1 MPDCPAR
8 LFRLFI
14 VYQELTE
21 SFSSAASRRDEP
33 AGGRDSCTTS
43 SLSQIFQCSIFKTEP
58 CRVAAA
64 SLFRKSPAKLRRK
77 SEPAKFLTN
86 FFFKEPELPDCG
98 RRLHLQGLRPASL
111 PESGCKI
118 THSCTHLQ
126 IFRALFSANFRNHQT
141 KNTPNN
147 HITRCNTIYR
157 NRMAMP
163 NFFVGIL
170 S

>member
-43 SLSQIFQCSIFKTEP
+43 SLSQIFQCSIFKTGP

-64 SLFRKSPAKLRRK
+64 SPFRKSPAKLRRK

-86 FFFKEPELPDCG
+86 FFSRNP
-98 RRLHLQGLRPASL
+98 
-111 PESGCKI
+111 
-118 THSCTHLQ
+118 
-126 IFRALFSANFRNHQT
+126 NFRTAAGVYTSRASAPRPFRKAGAKLRIPALTSKFFEHFFQPISATIKHKTHQT
-141 KNTPNN
+141 AT
-147 HITRCNTIYR
+147 
-157 NRMAMP
+157 
-163 NFFVGIL
+163 
-170 S
+170 